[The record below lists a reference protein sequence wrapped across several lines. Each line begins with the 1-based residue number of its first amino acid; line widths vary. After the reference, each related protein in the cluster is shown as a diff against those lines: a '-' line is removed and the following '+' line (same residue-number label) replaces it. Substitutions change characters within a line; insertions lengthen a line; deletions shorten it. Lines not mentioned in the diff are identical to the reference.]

1 QASTEE
7 LFRVATG
14 VQQLQERQ
22 RVKVFIRRDGFGRYF
37 SCLIYVPRDRY
48 NTQVREKIQQ
58 LLKER
63 LNGTDVE
70 SAAQIS
76 ESVLARVHMIV
87 RTTPWQFPEYDVA
100 EIEAEL
106 EEIVRSWQDKL
117 QDAAIEMYGEERG
130 LKLYHR

>member
-1 QASTEE
+1 
-7 LFRVATG
+7 
-14 VQQLQERQ
+14 
-22 RVKVFIRRDGFGRYF
+22 RYF

-130 LKLYHR
+130 LKLYHRYGELLPAAYREDVKPKAAAFDLDK